1 MTNTVTEWL
10 NTRPTLAPDRP
21 IPARGP
27 EVVAFARAVDGTAEL
42 RIIQRPGRFVYE
54 FKSWANFED
63 AGGNAHHGWHT
74 FPPSSGIVTD
84 SFETV
89 LERALEDAAERGL
102 KLESVVTVAAN
113 AS

>member
-1 MTNTVTEWL
+1 MANTVSAWL
-10 NTRPTLAPDRP
+10 STRPTSPPDRP

-27 EVVAFARAVDGTAEL
+27 EVVAFARAIDGTTEL
-42 RIIQRPGRFVYE
+42 RISQRLGRFVYE
-54 FKSWANFED
+54 FESWTNFAD
-63 AGGNAHHGWHT
+63 AGGNAHHLWHT
-74 FPPSSGIVTD
+74 FSPSSGIVSD

-102 KLESVVTVAAN
+102 KLESVVRVTAN